1 MLNVE
6 KIKAETYKEIQKIA
20 EDNERIYRER
30 ISEEFP
36 SYVSEAKK
44 SLWCEIGVLHK
55 KYKELEDAG
64 RVNALEWIYI
74 SFLRTGL
81 LDGSPCYRIDF
92 YDAEGYVSEI
102 ECAGSWDFHYVFDFY
117 YRAKQPIMDRLK
129 CQTRLKT
136 YEINDILQSL
146 SASFRDL
153 SDTLIAQLIRSM
165 SSDFAG
171 IASKDHMLKIML
183 GDYMD
188 QAELI
193 EEVDYV

>member
-1 MLNVE
+1 
-6 KIKAETYKEIQKIA
+6 
-20 EDNERIYRER
+20 
-30 ISEEFP
+30 
-36 SYVSEAKK
+36 
-44 SLWCEIGVLHK
+44 
-55 KYKELEDAG
+55 
-64 RVNALEWIYI
+64 
-74 SFLRTGL
+74 
-81 LDGSPCYRIDF
+81 
-92 YDAEGYVSEI
+92 
-102 ECAGSWDFHYVFDFY
+102 
-117 YRAKQPIMDRLK
+117 MDRLK